1 MLSYFSK
8 KMNQKGFT
16 LIELIVVI
24 AIIGILIAIA
34 VPRLSGFTNQ
44 ATNAAN
50 NATARTIEGAVAI
63 ALANGDLTDD
73 DEATDK
79 TAILNQVD
87 NITSAEIISVTSTG
101 TINVNVTS
109 AGTFEVTY

>member
-34 VPRLSGFTNQ
+34 VPRLSGFTGS
-44 ATNAAN
+44 ATTAAN
-50 NATARTIEGAVAI
+50 DATERTLDGAYAVYLAQEGTDEQGVWPTDYVQDAS
-63 ALANGDLTDD
+63 GDEGTVTVGAFSYNRNTSDD
-73 DEATDK
+73 SWDVVE
-79 TAILNQVD
+79 
-87 NITSAEIISVTSTG
+87 
-101 TINVNVTS
+101 
-109 AGTFEVTY
+109 